1 MAAQRAALRKSAARR
16 LIKRGC
22 GTAHQ
27 VDRAVLRLRALRG
40 VRHDLAVL
48 RLELAGLG
56 VDHDLV
62 FGLLSLQ
69 PEHRRD

>member
-1 MAAQRAALRKSAARR
+1 VAAQRALRKSAARR
-16 LIKRGC
+16 LKRDGLRA
-22 GTAHQ
+22 AHQ
-27 VDRAVLRLRALRG
+27 VNRAVLRLLALRG

>member
-1 MAAQRAALRKSAARR
+1 MAAQRALRKSAARR
-16 LIKRGC
+16 LKRDGLWA
-22 GTAHQ
+22 AHQ
-27 VDRAVLRLRALRG
+27 VNRAVLRLLALRG